1 MQDILLPGYAAV
13 ILDRAVDKV
22 LDYSIPSSMQGRI
35 SVGSRVLVPVK
46 NSSVKAT
53 VWDLKQTSSICH
65 TKPISE
71 ILREPSVLSQDLVQ
85 LAKWMSIYYATPLY
99 KILLLFLP
107 SHVREQT
114 KEKMQKMFSVTIPKE
129 EIERLALLWKK
140 KYSARSRLLL
150 LLLEQKGPVS
160 LSFLT
165 KEAKVSSATL
175 QALVTEGILSM
186 QEEPFSPE
194 ALMEAEYF
202 LSPPKNLSQQ
212 QQAAF
217 IKIKEDLEKNH
228 FAPHLLYGVT
238 GSGKTEIYL
247 QAMEVALSLGK
258 GVLFLV
264 PEVALATQTLERL
277 KSRFAEKIA
286 ILHYR
291 VSEKER
297 KNHWQE
303 IQDRKARI
311 IVGARSALFSPI
323 PDLGLII
330 IDEEQE
336 NSYKQSGGS
345 PYYHARDVAIMRA
358 KFCDATIVL
367 GSATPSLESYYNATL
382 GKYTLSTLTERASS
396 ATLPTVR
403 IIDMKEEFMKQ
414 KGMTLFAGPLI
425 DAIEKR
431 LKKGEQSLLLLN
443 RRGYHTSQVC
453 LECSYTS
460 SCPKCDT
467 LLTFHLQDN
476 CLSCHLCGYQMR
488 PPTLCPSCHSP
499 SSLKF
504 KGAGTEMVE
513 KALYK
518 IFPDCRVL
526 RMDADTTKKKGSHE
540 LIFKKF
546 RSAKADILVG
556 TQMIAKGLHF
566 PSVTLV
572 GVLNAD
578 TTLSIPD
585 FRASE
590 ALFQLVTQVA
600 GRSGRSELPGEV
612 FIQTLSPTHP
622 TLLHAANQDYLSF
635 FAEEIQVRQMFEYPP
650 FVHLIKVTLV
660 GPNES
665 LVKQKADELRTT
677 LIRALPS
684 SCSLLPVA
692 AAGHAKID
700 EKYRFQFI
708 IRSSKILAAT
718 PILLKWQQD
727 FYHPKIQLLV
737 DVDPSST
744 FF

>member
-1 MQDILLPGYAAV
+1 
-13 ILDRAVDKV
+13 
-22 LDYSIPSSMQGRI
+22 
-35 SVGSRVLVPVK
+35 
-46 NSSVKAT
+46 
-53 VWDLKQTSSICH
+53 
-65 TKPISE
+65 
-71 ILREPSVLSQDLVQ
+71 
-85 LAKWMSIYYATPLY
+85 MSAYYATPLY

-107 SHVREQT
+107 KYVRGTTKQKLQKNFTLRISEQ
-114 KEKMQKMFSVTIPKE
+114 EVEQ
-129 EIERLALLWKK
+129 LATVWKK
-140 KYSARSRLLL
+140 KYSARVRLLL
-150 LLLEQKGPVS
+150 LLSSKKGPFP

-165 KEAKVSSATL
+165 KEGKVSSSTI

-186 QEEPFSPE
+186 QEEPFSAE
-194 ALMEAEYF
+194 AVMEADYF
-202 LSPPKNLSQQ
+202 LSPPKILSQEQ
-212 QQAAF
+212 EIAF
-217 IKIKEDLEKNH
+217 NKIKSDLTKNS
-228 FAPHLLYGVT
+228 FSPHLLYGVT

-286 ILHYR
+286 ILHCR

-303 IQDRKARI
+303 IQDETARI

-323 PDLGLII
+323 PNLGLII

-336 NSYKQSGGS
+336 NSYKQAGSS
-345 PYYHARDVAIMRA
+345 PYYHAREVAIMRA
-358 KFCDATIVL
+358 KFCNATIVL

-382 GKYTLSTLTERASS
+382 GKYTLSTLTQRANT
-396 ATLPTVR
+396 ATLPKVH
-403 IIDMKEEFMKQ
+403 IVDMKEEYLKQ
-414 KGMTLFAGPLI
+414 KGMVLFSSPLL
-425 DAIEKR
+425 DAVAKR

-467 LLTFHLQDN
+467 LLTFHLQEN
-476 CLSCHLCGYQMR
+476 MLHCHLCGYEMR
-488 PPTLCPSCHSP
+488 PPKLCPSCHSS

-513 KALYK
+513 KALYR
-518 IFPDCRVL
+518 IFPESRIL
-526 RMDADTTKKKGSHE
+526 RMDADTTKKQGSHE
-540 LIFKKF
+540 LLFKKF
-546 RSAKADILVG
+546 KSGKADILVG

-578 TTLSIPD
+578 TTLAIPD

-590 ALFQLVTQVA
+590 SLFQLVTQVA

-612 FIQTLSPTHP
+612 FIQTLTPEQP
-622 TLLHAANQDYLSF
+622 TLKHAANQDFLSF
-635 FAEEIQVRQMFEYPP
+635 FKEELESRKLFDYPP
-650 FVHLIKVTLV
+650 FVHLIKITLV
-660 GPNES
+660 GPDEAA
-665 LVKQKADELRTT
+665 LLEKAIQLKGILTQK
-677 LIRALPS
+677 LPPT
-684 SCSLLPVA
+684 CSLLPVVPS
-692 AAGHAKID
+692 GHAKID
-700 EKYRFQFI
+700 GKYRFQFLI
-708 IRSSKILAAT
+708 KSSKVLAAS
-718 PILLKWQQD
+718 PVLLQCQQE
-727 FYHPKIQLLV
+727 FYHPKIQLLI
-737 DVDPSST
+737 DVDPTST